1 MKIEETKKEYTK
13 ILDKK
18 EKELKVFEI
27 KIKELNKDYK
37 NYYKKENSQFIG
49 KEEKLKE
56 DIKLIKKKISYIF
69 NNF

>member
-13 ILDKK
+13 ILDKN

-27 KIKELNKDYK
+27 KIKELNKDYE